1 MKINAAV
8 LFSANRRFEIET
20 LDLEPPRSGE
30 VLVKIAA
37 CGVCHS
43 DWHVATGDTIQPM
56 PCVTGHEGAGVV
68 VEVGPDVANLRPG
81 QHVALS
87 WAPDCGECF
96 YCLRGQPNLC
106 TTYTDPLWKGVML
119 DGTPRL
125 NLRGNPVYA
134 YCGLAAFAEYTVVPA
149 PACIPLPESTPLKAA
164 ALIGCAVATGV
175 GAALYTAAVRPGE
188 SVVVYGAGGIGLNI
202 LQGAA
207 LCGAYPIIA
216 VDTNLTKAETAA
228 VFGATHFLPA
238 DANTIG
244 AVRELTG
251 GFGAD
256 HVFESVGYTSV
267 QEASLSA
274 VRPGGVLTL
283 VGLSPMGT
291 GTNLPGALIVR
302 QEKTIKGSY
311 YGSVSPRRDF
321 PKFVDLYAAGRLKL
335 DELISHEYRLDQI
348 NEAYAAM
355 LTGGA
360 ARGVIVF

>member
-8 LFSANRRFEIET
+8 LFSANRHFDVET
-20 LDLEPPRSGE
+20 LDLQPPRSGE

-43 DWHVATGDTIQPM
+43 DWHVATGDTRQPM

-68 VEVGPDVANLRPG
+68 VEVGPDVANLHPG

-125 NLRGNPVYA
+125 SLRGSPVYA

-149 PACIPLPESTPLKAA
+149 QACIPLPDSTPLKAA

-175 GAALYTAAVRPGE
+175 GAALYTASVRPGE

-216 VDTNLTKAETAA
+216 VDTNPAKQDLAK
-228 VFGATHFLPA
+228 VFGATHFVPA
-238 DANTIG
+238 DTSTIE
-244 AVRELTG
+244 AVRALTSG
-251 GFGAD
+251 YGAD
-256 HVFESVGYTSV
+256 HVFESVGTPAV

-321 PKFVDLYAAGRLKL
+321 PKLVDLYAAKRLKL
-335 DELISHEYRLDQI
+335 DELISQEYRLDQI